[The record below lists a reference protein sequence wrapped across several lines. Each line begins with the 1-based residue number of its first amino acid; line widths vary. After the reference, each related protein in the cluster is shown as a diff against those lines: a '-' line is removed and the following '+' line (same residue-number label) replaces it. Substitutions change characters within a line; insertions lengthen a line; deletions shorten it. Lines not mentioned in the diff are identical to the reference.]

1 MSAIAVS
8 QVEEDIKQLSLRDQL
23 WLMER
28 LAQYIREKASDDQGE
43 QIIQYDQKANGH
55 QQELCGSGSDVAPSA
70 QTLSP
75 LDLIPIP
82 WTDKTLL
89 MGAMDRLMQKLDIT
103 GEPIGAQAAR
113 MLIQQEANLGPNE
126 LSQGIIDMRE
136 EKLRDRGLF

>member
-28 LAQYIREKASDDQGE
+28 LAQYIREKTDDDQDE
-43 QIIQYDQKANGH
+43 QILQYDQKANGH
-55 QQELCGSGSDVAPSA
+55 QQEPHGTGCDVAPSA

-75 LDLIPIP
+75 LDLIPIS

-89 MGAMDRLMQKLDIT
+89 IETMDRLMQKLGIT
-103 GEPIGAQAAR
+103 GEPVGAQAAR
-113 MLIQQEANLGPNE
+113 VLIQQEASLGPNE
-126 LSQGIIDMRE
+126 LSRGIIDMRE